1 MKILAFFYYL
11 TICPSFHVNN
21 TKFWLGTSR
30 SLKVKNLATV
40 VVTKLSL
47 LFDTNT
53 SLTPCLKSH
62 YYCFGGFQY

>member
-1 MKILAFFYYL
+1 MEILACFNYL

-21 TKFWLGTSR
+21 TKFWLGKSG
-30 SLKVKNLATV
+30 SLKVKNLAAE

-53 SLTPCLKSH
+53 FLPV
-62 YYCFGGFQY
+62 